1 MADKKNPVQLPE
13 PSAAER
19 EFAQQLVER
28 AKADGVSLVGPGG
41 LLAGITRTVLE
52 SALDAELDAH
62 LDDAGVDEETGR
74 RVNIRNGHGAKTVQT
89 EVGPVRIQ
97 VPRDRVGS
105 FSPRIVPKHA
115 RRLDGFNEAIL
126 SLYAKGLTTG
136 EISAHLADVYDADV
150 SRELISRVTDSV
162 LADMEAWR
170 QRPLDRVYP
179 VLFIDAL
186 VMKIR
191 QGQVANR
198 PVYVV
203 VGISLDG
210 ERDVLGMWA
219 GTGGEG
225 AKQWAAY
232 LTELRNRGVE
242 DVFMVCSDGL
252 KGMTDAI
259 EQVWPLAV
267 HQQCVVHLVRASL
280 RYTNRKDWG
289 EDHPRA
295 AGDLHRAHGGRRRGP
310 LRGVRRRV
318 RRPLPGRHQA
328 VAHLVAAVRAVP
340 GLRPRGPQGL
350 LYTTNIIESLNA
362 RFRQAARRRGHFPT
376 EQAAMKVLY
385 LVVQQRRKG
394 GGSITGRVYGWG
406 KALNALILAYGDR
419 ITI

>member
-1 MADKKNPVQLPE
+1 MADKKNAVQLPQ
-13 PSAAER
+13 PTAAEV

-62 LDDAGVDEETGR
+62 LDTVGVDEATGR
-74 RVNIRNGHGAKTVQT
+74 RSNVRNGHGAKTVQT

-97 VPRDRVGS
+97 VPRDRAGS
-105 FSPRIVPKHA
+105 FAPRIVPKHV

-150 SRELISRVTDSV
+150 SRELISRVTDGV
-162 LADMEAWR
+162 LEEMEAWR
-170 QRPLDRVYP
+170 QRPLDRIYP
-179 VLFIDAL
+179 VVFIDAL

-203 VGISLDG
+203 VGVSLDG

-225 AKQWAAY
+225 AKRWAGY
-232 LTELRNRGVE
+232 LTELRNRGVA

-259 EQVWPLAV
+259 EQVWPQAV
-267 HQQCVVHLVRASL
+267 HQQCVVHRDRQETTCRFPVSWLPVDGCSTEARRSTAVVCRCSAGAMVMQRSSRMGRTSL
-280 RYTNRKDWG
+280 MAFRRVLRQTSNSSARVLR
-289 EDHPRA
+289 PQT
-295 AGDLHRAHGGRRRGP
+295 RRR
-310 LRGVRRRV
+310 
-318 RRPLPGRHQA
+318 
-328 VAHLVAAVRAVP
+328 
-340 GLRPRGPQGL
+340 
-350 LYTTNIIESLNA
+350 
-362 RFRQAARRRGHFPT
+362 
-376 EQAAMKVLY
+376 
-385 LVVQQRRKG
+385 
-394 GGSITGRVYGWG
+394 
-406 KALNALILAYGDR
+406 
-419 ITI
+419 

>member
-1 MADKKNPVQLPE
+1 MADKKNAVQLPRPTAVE
-13 PSAAER
+13 V

-41 LLAGITRTVLE
+41 FLAGITRTVLE

-62 LDDAGVDEETGR
+62 LDEAGVDETTGR
-74 RVNIRNGHGAKTVQT
+74 RANVRNGHGAKTVQT

-105 FSPRIVPKHA
+105 FTPRIVPKHA

-136 EISAHLADVYDADV
+136 EISAHLADVYDAEV

-162 LADMEAWR
+162 LDEMEAWR
-170 QRPLDRVYP
+170 QRPLDRIYP
-179 VLFIDAL
+179 VVFIDAL

-219 GTGGEG
+219 GSGGEG
-225 AKQWAAY
+225 AKQWAGY

-242 DVFMVCSDGL
+242 DAFMVCSDGL
-252 KGMTDAI
+252 KGMTTAI
-259 EQVWPLAV
+259 EQVWPQAV

-280 RYTNRKDWG
+280 RYTNRKDWQKII
-289 EDHPRA
+289 PA
-295 AGDLHRAHGGRRRGP
+295 
-310 LRGVRRRV
+310 LREIYTA
-318 RRPLPGRHQA
+318 PT
-328 VAHLVAAVRAVP
+328 VAAA
-340 GLRPRGPQGL
+340 
-350 LYTTNIIESLNA
+350 EA
-362 RFRQAARRRGHFPT
+362 RFEAFAAEF
-376 EQAAMKVLY
+376 
-385 LVVQQRRKG
+385 
-394 GGSITGRVYGWG
+394 
-406 KALNALILAYGDR
+406 
-419 ITI
+419 